1 MKTKRLNLV
10 DAAWLNVETANAPM
24 QVGGLLTFQIPDDAP
39 ANFCQR
45 VYEQWR
51 EYSRVE
57 RPWNQRL
64 GHGRLR
70 SVAPEW
76 ELLDEIDVDYHFR
89 HSALPA
95 PGGELEL
102 GTLTSRL
109 HSHPIDFERPP
120 WECHLIEGLA
130 GRRFALYLKI
140 HHSLLDGVAG
150 MRLLAHALAID
161 PAERDRSPFWAIEP
175 RKRKRRRPEEQQAG
189 LYRAT
194 AQLIQDTRDQVTSLA
209 GFAGVVRDMLGAAR
223 SGHHAMGLPFAAPSS
238 VLNGRIDATRRYATQ
253 LYSLSELKQLARD
266 AGVTVNDIVLTICA
280 SALRRYLTDIDALP
294 TKPLTAGIPVAVR
307 PTGKDEHGNAI
318 TFIISTLATHEP
330 DIRKRLEIISSST
343 RSAKASLE
351 KLSASAITQYTVA
364 LMAPYVLSLVT
375 GMAGRTRPV
384 FNVTVSNLPGPRK
397 PLYINGARMEAF
409 YPTSLVTHGQ
419 ALNITVHGYADTLG
433 FGFIGCRDSL
443 PSMQNLAVYSGE
455 ALEELKS
462 IYQPN
467 RQQSTDKSKPVRKTA
482 RTSKATSKK
491 RVRKQPTA
499 RGRQTDS

>member
-10 DAAWLNVETANAPM
+10 DMAWLNVETANAPM
-24 QVGGLLTFQIPDDAP
+24 QVGGLLTFQIPEGAPDD
-39 ANFCQR
+39 FCEQL
-45 VYEQWR
+45 VAQWR
-51 EYSRVE
+51 AYSRVE

-64 GHGRLR
+64 RAGRFR
-70 SVAPEW
+70 SMAAEW

-120 WECHLIEGLA
+120 WECHLIEGLS
-130 GRRFALYLKI
+130 GRRFAMYLKV

-150 MRLLAHALAID
+150 MKLLARALATD
-161 PAERDRSPFWAIEP
+161 PEEAGRPPFWAIAP
-175 RKRKRRRPEEQQAG
+175 RKREPRPPNEQRPG
-189 LYRAT
+189 LYRAV
-194 AQLIQDTRDQVTSLA
+194 AQLMADTRNQVSSMA
-209 GFAGVVRDMLGAAR
+209 GFASVVRDMLGAAR

-238 VLNGRIDATRRYATQ
+238 VLNGRIDSTRRYATQ
-253 LYSLSELKQLARD
+253 LYSLSELKSLAGD
-266 AGVTVNDIVLTICA
+266 AGVTVNDIVLAICGT
-280 SALRRYLTDIDALP
+280 ALRRYLIDIDELP
-294 TKPLTAGIPVAVR
+294 AKPLTAGIPVSVR
-307 PTGKDEHGNAI
+307 PADDEADEHGNAI

-330 DIRKRLEIISSST
+330 DARARLELIASST
-343 RSAKASLE
+343 RNAKASLE

-364 LMAPYVLSLVT
+364 LMAPYILSLVS

-384 FNVTVSNLPGPRK
+384 FNVTVSNLPGPK
-397 PLYINGARMEAF
+397 EALYINGAQMEAF

-443 PSMQNLAVYSGE
+443 PSMQNLAVYAGE
-455 ALEELKS
+455 ALAELKA
-462 IYQPN
+462 IYQPDAAPAVTDGGAESE
-467 RQQSTDKSKPVRKTA
+467 STAGTV
-482 RTSKATSKK
+482 KK
-491 RVRKQPTA
+491 RARKQPST
-499 RGRQTDS
+499 RHTDS